1 MSSLNKAQIIGNL
14 GSDPEVRSTSDGTK
28 VATLSVAT
36 NRSWTDQHGNEQMAT
51 EWHQVVAW
59 DRLAKV
65 CGEYLS
71 KGDRVYIEGRI
82 QYREWED
89 DDGRT
94 RHTTE
99 IRVRNLIMLG
109 SPGGGGERRSR
120 EPNARKP
127 TREEK
132 RVAGATEGSSTQEET
147 VPGDALDDD
156 GLPF

>member
-1 MSSLNKAQIIGNL
+1 M
-14 GSDPEVRSTSDGTK
+14 
-28 VATLSVAT
+28 
-36 NRSWTDQHGNEQMAT
+36 
-51 EWHQVVAW
+51 
-59 DRLAKV
+59 
-65 CGEYLS
+65 
-71 KGDRVYIEGRI
+71 I
-82 QYREWED
+82 QYREWGD

-99 IRVRNLIMLG
+99 IRVWNLIMLG